1 MFVLQVYCKILMIMT
16 FRSPSGA
23 DEEDSGCLF
32 VSHLTGQDSPQC
44 GSSVAPCRTLPQALL
59 LVHDG
64 GKICLDGRESE
75 SHPYGCL
82 RIDGPNGVQRTL
94 INKSV
99 SIQGSFSKAHISC
112 EHCDSLAFGTHARNS
127 SLKVTLSNLVF
138 DNTGVLIFNVCS
150 FNVVVSKCRFMNCP
164 VGVGMRQEESS
175 AHACQK
181 STLEVT
187 DSEFWYNKKSIFVF
201 LFNEFFNLTISRCL
215 FQGKKGQFKIAT
227 EARNTTGAVHV
238 WSIIQLKKRF
248 RTHTCITDSIFREI
262 GHDDNNFALV
272 VNIHDIF
279 STGYVSLL
287 NTSFVNNENG
297 ILVVG
302 GIDLR
307 LTEVTIDSTF
317 SNAFIG
323 VGCPKVARKVVGLKV
338 FLDRCILVNNRV
350 GIKMATT
357 SCLKG
362 LRSKGLRSCSAS
374 DQTLVV
380 RNSIFL
386 GGPKTRS
393 IDYAIRF
400 FAENNKK
407 NDEPFRKE
415 FDFEVHVR
423 LQNVTFQG
431 LHDCALS
438 VGTDKNAYGL
448 ILVKNCKFLNNHQFV
463 YRLDERATVQIEF
476 KNDDPPKCPRKREG
490 DANGQFAWNEKS
502 RLPVIFED
510 TTFEGNVGISGAL
523 NLLNGNVTFKNC
535 TFKNNEGV
543 TMGGHVYMKTGYGSL
558 NIVNSTFLQTS
569 LKRRSDVSS
578 YGCFLRSE
586 SAGPL
591 IIKNS
596 SFTANI
602 NRKFY
607 PIFATTKSSSINIDK
622 LSSLRCPT
630 GKQINFEKI
639 TKRDGFDLVKGSDA
653 CWIKVNYIKLF
664 CEACFDGFYTLQ
676 RGSTNGLD
684 VNKDTECLKCPHGA
698 TCEDGRILAK
708 ENFWGFNISARP
720 PSLKFIPC
728 PLEYC
733 NTPKHSYHYTYN
745 GCHGSR
751 SGVLC
756 GQCSDGYSEVLYSTS
771 CRKKEKCIDH
781 WFWLASFIYVVLFA
795 IYVVFKPPI
804 FSLLYRQSLWFRKKP
819 EASPNEDSSDE
830 HDAGYL
836 KIIFYFYQ
844 VAELVMIK
852 SPENALHMVP
862 FITPVMALFNF
873 QVKTMNGSIGCP
885 FPGLNVVT
893 KELFMCLK
901 FLATLASIASIYAI
915 HRGISKTW
923 YTSTPSLPL
932 YLAVALETL
941 LLGYETLA
949 DTTLKLMH
957 CVPIG
962 LEWRLFVDGNIQCWQ
977 WWQYLLIVFIVVFVI
992 PLVLVLFWG
1001 SLMLSKDKVSAKE
1014 FLTSCAFPL
1023 PFLFIWLFRYCKKRP
1038 NANQFGLPRRNSN
1051 DTEEIKKVLHDPFRP
1066 ASDDDHGTLY
1076 WESVLTGRRLIL
1088 LTIHTFATDPMIR
1101 FVCLDCACLVI
1112 MLHHLASR
1120 PFRDRKANIFESLSL
1135 VSLVVI
1141 CTFNLAEITY
1151 ISEGIEP
1158 TGPNENLF
1166 HVLLWIEIVLLG
1178 LLPAVA
1184 CMLVVFAALSQV
1196 VRVLYHFVRVLSDV
1210 MHKAMPR
1217 CLSSR
1222 PRQLVL
1228 INWDPDEELYSVA

>member
-1 MFVLQVYCKILMIMT
+1 MDSVLRLGFRWIKTVYLLLLLMSQT
-16 FRSPSGA
+16 GA

-32 VSHLTGQDSPQC
+32 VSHLTVKIHLNVV
-44 GSSVAPCRTLPQALL
+44 SSVAPCRTLPQALL

-64 GKICLDGRESE
+64 GKICLDGRES
-75 SHPYGCL
+75 
-82 RIDGPNGVQRTL
+82 
-94 INKSV
+94 
-99 SIQGSFSKAHISC
+99 
-112 EHCDSLAFGTHARNS
+112 
-127 SLKVTLSNLVF
+127 
-138 DNTGVLIFNVCS
+138 
-150 FNVVVSKCRFMNCP
+150 
-164 VGVGMRQEESS
+164 VGMRQEESS

-227 EARNTTGAVHV
+227 EARNTT
-238 WSIIQLKKRF
+238 
-248 RTHTCITDSIFREI
+248 
-262 GHDDNNFALV
+262 
-272 VNIHDIF
+272 
-279 STGYVSLL
+279 
-287 NTSFVNNENG
+287 
-297 ILVVG
+297 
-302 GIDLR
+302 
-307 LTEVTIDSTF
+307 
-317 SNAFIG
+317 
-323 VGCPKVARKVVGLKV
+323 
-338 FLDRCILVNNRV
+338 
-350 GIKMATT
+350 
-357 SCLKG
+357 
-362 LRSKGLRSCSAS
+362 
-374 DQTLVV
+374 
-380 RNSIFL
+380 
-386 GGPKTRS
+386 
-393 IDYAIRF
+393 
-400 FAENNKK
+400 ENNKK

-476 KNDDPPKCPRKREG
+476 KNDDPPNVHAKEKG
-490 DANGQFAWNEKS
+490 TQMVNSHGMKKS

-543 TMGGHVYMKTGYGSL
+543 TMGGHVYMKT
-558 NIVNSTFLQTS
+558 
-569 LKRRSDVSS
+569 
-578 YGCFLRSE
+578 
-586 SAGPL
+586 A
-591 IIKNS
+591 
-596 SFTANI
+596 
-602 NRKFY
+602 
-607 PIFATTKSSSINIDK
+607 TKSSSINIDK

-653 CWIKVNYIKLF
+653 CWINVNYIKLF
-664 CEACFDGFYTLQ
+664 CEECFDGFYTLQ

-698 TCEDGRILAK
+698 T
-708 ENFWGFNISARP
+708 SRP

-733 NTPKHSYHYTYN
+733 NTPTHSYHYTYN

-771 CRKKEKCIDH
+771 CRKKEKCNDH
-781 WFWLASFIYVVLFA
+781 WFWLASFIYVVVFA
-795 IYVVFKPPI
+795 LYVVFKPPI

-819 EASPNEDSSDE
+819 EASPNEESCDE

-873 QVKTMNGSIGCP
+873 KVKTMNGSIGCP

-915 HRGISKTW
+915 HRGIN
-923 YTSTPSLPL
+923 
-932 YLAVALETL
+932 
-941 LLGYETLA
+941 
-949 DTTLKLMH
+949 TTLKLMH

-1038 NANQFGLPRRNSN
+1038 NANQF
-1051 DTEEIKKVLHDPFRP
+1051 
-1066 ASDDDHGTLY
+1066 
-1076 WESVLTGRRLIL
+1076 
-1088 LTIHTFATDPMIR
+1088 
-1101 FVCLDCACLVI
+1101 DCQ
-1112 MLHHLASR
+1112 
-1120 PFRDRKANIFESLSL
+1120 
-1135 VSLVVI
+1135 
-1141 CTFNLAEITY
+1141 
-1151 ISEGIEP
+1151 EGIP
-1158 TGPNENLF
+1158 TILKKSRRF
-1166 HVLLWIEIVLLG
+1166 SMIHSA
-1178 LLPAVA
+1178 LPPMTTMAHCIGKA
-1184 CMLVVFAALSQV
+1184 C
-1196 VRVLYHFVRVLSDV
+1196 
-1210 MHKAMPR
+1210 
-1217 CLSSR
+1217 
-1222 PRQLVL
+1222 
-1228 INWDPDEELYSVA
+1228 